1 VSEIL
6 GAGFAPLASEGAQT
20 AWPSQIA
27 GASSRSLD
35 RRSIANGEIWDR
47 ESDYLERLLAEYERV
62 ERRGKE
68 VWLWSSKR

>member
-6 GAGFAPLASEGAQT
+6 GAGFSPLASDGAQT
-20 AWPSQIA
+20 ASESQIA
-27 GASSRSLD
+27 GASPCSID
-35 RRSIANGEIWDR
+35 RRSIATREIWDR